1 MYLAYILVP
10 SGFFGEEADVFYVAV
25 DLGVVHA
32 VADDEV
38 VGDFEGDVV
47 GLDGDEA
54 AIGLVEAGG
63 DLERG
68 GFVLEHEAA
77 EVGHGEAGVEDVF
90 DEDDVLAFD
99 GVVDVLDELDGAGGD
114 AGAAVGGDGDEVEGG
129 VDLDGA
135 GEIGEEDGGAFEHA
149 DEDDGLAGVV
159 GGDVLAEGGDA
170 IGDLLLGD
178 EDGHTRGGREF
189 GGAGGHRH
197 EGIAEGSL
205 GQRAAVQ
212 AGDGRSLG
220 APLYFGEEARFMYPF
235 IHLGPI
241 SLGTFGLLL
250 WVAAVVATM
259 VLHRNFVRNRVD
271 ADALSVV
278 AVVLI
283 SGVIGAKVWHELQD
297 VRGLAADMRQIAMPG
312 WAHAGAVAM
321 GFLTWMRAGYAW
333 FGGLLAGIAML
344 LWQGRQTRPNGLT
357 HWRGAVRMLDLAAPA
372 AAIGYGV
379 GRIGCLT
386 SGDGDYGKVTT
397 LPWGVHMRPDAL
409 VPVYPASAMVQPT
422 PVYELLFA
430 LAVFWVLWKLGERA
444 RPLGW
449 LTGMYLV
456 LSGVGRFLV
465 EFVRINP
472 KLYLGMSNAQVA
484 ALGSVVVGLMVVVW
498 ARRHVPASVEVAGS
512 VRVV

>member
-1 MYLAYILVP
+1 
-10 SGFFGEEADVFYVAV
+10 
-25 DLGVVHA
+25 
-32 VADDEV
+32 
-38 VGDFEGDVV
+38 
-47 GLDGDEA
+47 
-54 AIGLVEAGG
+54 
-63 DLERG
+63 
-68 GFVLEHEAA
+68 
-77 EVGHGEAGVEDVF
+77 
-90 DEDDVLAFD
+90 
-99 GVVDVLDELDGAGGD
+99 
-114 AGAAVGGDGDEVEGG
+114 
-129 VDLDGA
+129 
-135 GEIGEEDGGAFEHA
+135 
-149 DEDDGLAGVV
+149 
-159 GGDVLAEGGDA
+159 
-170 IGDLLLGD
+170 
-178 EDGHTRGGREF
+178 
-189 GGAGGHRH
+189 
-197 EGIAEGSL
+197 
-205 GQRAAVQ
+205 
-212 AGDGRSLG
+212 
-220 APLYFGEEARFMYPF
+220 MYPF